1 MHGWMLEAYMNL
13 CWQSNVRQWSVTK

>member
-1 MHGWMLEAYMNL
+1 MHGWMMEAYMNL